1 MTVTR
6 GLLIACGEDAVR
18 DGLAALE
25 MSTFGQH
32 QPDRILLPG
41 GCWWLAEAAAAAQS
55 RLKRAAMNRS
65 SAVEAVRE
73 LLRATTGPIVL
84 AGHQDC
90 SWYRARH
97 PTLSAGDL
105 VKRIG
110 ADMYAARDEA
120 QRLAGRPLRIQ
131 GLFLVRA
138 SDGWEPRVLF

>member
-1 MTVTR
+1 MTDTR

-25 MSTFGQH
+25 QSAFSQQ

-41 GCWWLAEAAAAAQS
+41 GCWWLAEAASAAQS
-55 RLKRAAMNRS
+55 RLKRAAMNRN
-65 SAVEAVRE
+65 SAVEAVRDF
-73 LLRATTGPIVL
+73 LTATSGPIVL

-97 PTLSAGDL
+97 PMLSPGDL

-110 ADMYAARDEA
+110 ADIYAARDEA
-120 QRLAGRPLRIQ
+120 QRLAGHELSIQ
-131 GLFLVRA
+131 GIFLVRA
-138 SDGWEPRVLF
+138 GEAWETRALF